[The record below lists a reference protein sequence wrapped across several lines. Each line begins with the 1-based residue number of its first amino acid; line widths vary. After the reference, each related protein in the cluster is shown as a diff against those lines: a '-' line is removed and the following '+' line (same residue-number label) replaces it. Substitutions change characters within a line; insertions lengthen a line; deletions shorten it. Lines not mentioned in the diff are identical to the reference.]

1 LFKDPTREEA
11 VTARPP
17 NESELKLKLTA
28 DARYVAVVRR
38 ALETLLE
45 DAAADAEVIAD
56 VKTTVTE
63 ACTNVVRHAY
73 RGEAGQLE
81 VEAQLDPGSLAVSVR
96 DWGRWIHPPGNG
108 AGPET
113 GLGLFLIRSLADE
126 LEVRTA
132 PTGTEVLMQFDLW
145 RFEPGPAEPIDPA
158 PPMAVVP
165 G

>member
-1 LFKDPTREEA
+1 

-17 NESELKLKLTA
+17 NESELKLTLAA
-28 DARYVAVVRR
+28 DARYAAVVRR
-38 ALETLLE
+38 ALETLLA

-73 RGEAGQLE
+73 RGEEAGQLE

-96 DWGRWIHPPGNG
+96 DWGRGIHPPGNG
-108 AGPET
+108 AGPEI
-113 GLGLFLIRSLADE
+113 GLGLFLIHSLADE

-132 PTGTEVLMQFDLW
+132 PTGTEVLMQFDLR
-145 RFEPGPAEPIDPA
+145 RFEPRPEDTVDPA
-158 PPMAVVP
+158 PPLAVVP
-165 G
+165 A